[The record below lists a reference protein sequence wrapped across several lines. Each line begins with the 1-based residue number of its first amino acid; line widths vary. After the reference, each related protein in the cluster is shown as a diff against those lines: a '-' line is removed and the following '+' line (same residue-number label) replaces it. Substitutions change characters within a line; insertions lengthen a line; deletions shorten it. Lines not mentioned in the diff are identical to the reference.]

1 MRYQILFAYITILL
15 FGCND
20 VNKITTYKIEKPE
33 AFSRK
38 DISLKPTSK
47 LNWTTPNNWI
57 VKSKTEMRIASFDAP
72 FSENNFADVSIV
84 IFPGEAG
91 GIKQNINRWRKQI
104 NLDNSI
110 LKDILNESS
119 EYENTLGPFRI
130 FKLLNNATDEGILGA
145 IINYNNQSIFIKVKT
160 SSIGIN
166 ELEYEFILFCK
177 SLYWID

>member
-1 MRYQILFAYITILL
+1 MCYQILFIFITFLI
-15 FGCND
+15 FSCND
-20 VNKITTYKIEKPE
+20 VNKITTYKIKKPE

-38 DISLKPTSK
+38 NISLNPASK

-57 VKSKTEMRIASFDAP
+57 IKSKTEMRIASFDAP

-119 EYENTLGPFRI
+119 EYENALGPFRI

-145 IINYNNQSIFIKVKT
+145 IINYNNKSIFIKVKT

-177 SLYWID
+177 SLYWVD